1 MKARKKLFKMLFAVA
16 LSLLFISGGKITV
29 NAEVAGRETLQINE
43 TLSFTG
49 LGTPGYT
56 FESSMLSKQETV
68 GVMVFNISID
78 LPTEGDPSWN
88 DWCGEALAVRAGDTT
103 KYYDFGGAQV
113 SWGVDFDGDENADTG
128 GVGSESWIGTAANGT
143 CTVVVPVNAAEF
155 AIDFYDNCWENATDI
170 PHYTINSAT
179 AVYGSVE
186 ATEQVA
192 VGQEITFTGAG
203 DPAYTFSNSNLSTS
217 GNVAAVAFNISI
229 ALPAEGDPS
238 WNDWCGQLAAVKAGD
253 TVKYYDFGGAQV
265 GWGVDMDGDDNA
277 DTGGVGTESWVG
289 TAENGSLSIVVPVN
303 AEEFTINL
311 YDNCWE
317 SATDVTHLVINSATA
332 IFGSVAGGT
341 EEPVEETPEE
351 VEVVPETP
359 VFDPNGVYKAYLG
372 IQTQNYIFRN
382 AWADESFGAN
392 GTSWEKNDIGN
403 NFNGLTGWD
412 GADAVKYDGTFT
424 DVEIKGNGTYR
435 VSLTDFDFG
444 GDESLNLLFLSTDI
458 PIEGNHVSFTNV
470 KVILN
475 GSTKYTFENGV
486 IPGIDSRDDK
496 EYYEVHCINIWNTEQ
511 LGGKDGLFGYVMPNK
526 SVEIEFTVSGFA
538 YDKVEEPVEEPVEEV
553 VEEDKEEPVEEVED
567 EPVETV
573 SEDVEEAAEDK
584 DTNWLLIAGIV
595 VAVIVIAVVV
605 VLVIKNKGKE
615 SQE

>member
-16 LSLLFISGGKITV
+16 LSLLFISGGKTTV

-155 AIDFYDNCWENATDI
+155 AIDFYDNCWRTQQIFLII
-170 PHYTINSAT
+170 PLI
-179 AVYGSVE
+179 VLQQFMVVL
-186 ATEQVA
+186 EQR
-192 VGQEITFTGAG
+192 AG
-203 DPAYTFSNSNLSTS
+203 CCRSEDNLYRCRRSCLYILKLNLSTS

-229 ALPAEGDPS
+229 ALPARRPS

-303 AEEFTINL
+303 AENL
-311 YDNCWE
+311 PLICM
-317 SATDVTHLVINSATA
+317 I
-332 IFGSVAGGT
+332 IAGRM
-341 EEPVEETPEE
+341 
-351 VEVVPETP
+351 
-359 VFDPNGVYKAYLG
+359 
-372 IQTQNYIFRN
+372 QQ
-382 AWADESFGAN
+382 
-392 GTSWEKNDIGN
+392 
-403 NFNGLTGWD
+403 
-412 GADAVKYDGTFT
+412 
-424 DVEIKGNGTYR
+424 
-435 VSLTDFDFG
+435 
-444 GDESLNLLFLSTDI
+444 
-458 PIEGNHVSFTNV
+458 
-470 KVILN
+470 
-475 GSTKYTFENGV
+475 
-486 IPGIDSRDDK
+486 
-496 EYYEVHCINIWNTEQ
+496 
-511 LGGKDGLFGYVMPNK
+511 M
-526 SVEIEFTVSGFA
+526 
-538 YDKVEEPVEEPVEEV
+538 
-553 VEEDKEEPVEEVED
+553 
-567 EPVETV
+567 
-573 SEDVEEAAEDK
+573 
-584 DTNWLLIAGIV
+584 LLI
-595 VAVIVIAVVV
+595 
-605 VLVIKNKGKE
+605 L
-615 SQE
+615 